1 MSDHYFD
8 LHVTGIGYL
17 NRAREVQ
24 GARGEPFLAVEVSA
38 LHGAMDDVQRT
49 RFDCRVS
56 GAKAKTT
63 LRRLMP
69 DIEQEKPVLVGF
81 KLADLYVET
90 FTYAH
95 GEREGETGVALK
107 ARLLKIAWAKVNGE
121 PVALGDPESA
131 AGKASHG
138 QKETAAQ
145 PDPDAELFGALWP
158 LRAQVK
164 LDPTVDRR
172 RFRRQ
177 RDRLRAL
184 GYGFDRATAIW
195 TAPAGG

>member
-1 MSDHYFD
+1 MSDNYFD

-56 GAKAKTT
+56 GAKAKTA

-107 ARLLKIAWAKVNGE
+107 ARLLKSAWAKVNGE
-121 PVALGDPESA
+121 AVALGAAESA
-131 AGKASHG
+131 AGKASG
-138 QKETAAQ
+138 QTAQ
-145 PDPDAELFGALWP
+145 PNPDAELFGALWP
-158 LRAQVK
+158 LGRQVM
-164 LDPTVDRR
+164 LDRCVDRR
-172 RFRRQ
+172 LFRRQ

-184 GYGFDRATAIW
+184 GYRFDSASAVW
-195 TAPAGG
+195 TAAAVPTGG

>member
-1 MSDHYFD
+1 MSDNYFD
-8 LHVTGIGYL
+8 LHVIGIGYL

-56 GAKAKTT
+56 GAKAKIA

-69 DIEQEKPVLVGF
+69 DIEQEKPVLIGF

-121 PVALGDPESA
+121 PVALGDSESA
-131 AGKASHG
+131 AGKASG
-138 QKETAAQ
+138 QTAQ
-145 PDPDAELFGALWP
+145 PNPDADLFGALWP
-158 LRAQVK
+158 LGRQVM
-164 LDPTVDRR
+164 LDRSVDRR
-172 RFRRQ
+172 LFRRQ

-184 GYGFDRATAIW
+184 GYRFDSASAIW
-195 TAPAGG
+195 TAAAVPTGG